1 MTSKTERPKRPPE
14 LEDPLNTWLYHP
26 LAWHLA
32 RALSHTPVTP
42 NIVSVLGAA
51 MVVAAGVAY
60 TGLAWPLSAAL
71 GMVLHMGWHVVD
83 GADGDLAR
91 ITGRAS
97 PVGELVDGICD
108 YGSHTVLYLILG
120 AFLQGQI
127 GWIAWPVVVA
137 AGASHILQS
146 NHIEV
151 QRRSYQ
157 WWYYDKPWLG
167 ITHAT
172 EGSATGGKALRGPVS
187 AYLALASGV
196 TPANAALDRL
206 KSQTQGD
213 EAAAAR
219 FKQAVRAEIPR
230 LATIWRLLGPNPRA
244 IVLGLSMFAGSPL
257 WYFLYQA
264 VVQNILLVVSVRAH
278 NGAWRRVEARLA
290 G

>member
-1 MTSKTERPKRPPE
+1 
-14 LEDPLNTWLYHP
+14 
-26 LAWHLA
+26 
-32 RALSHTPVTP
+32 V
-42 NIVSVLGAA
+42 
-51 MVVAAGVAY
+51 
-60 TGLAWPLSAAL
+60 
-71 GMVLHMGWHVVD
+71 
-83 GADGDLAR
+83 
-91 ITGRAS
+91 
-97 PVGELVDGICD
+97 
-108 YGSHTVLYLILG
+108 
-120 AFLQGQI
+120 LQGEI
-127 GWIAWPVVVA
+127 GWIAWPVMVA
-137 AGASHILQS
+137 AGVSHILQS

-167 ITHAT
+167 ITHAA
-172 EGSATGGKALRGPVS
+172 EGSATGGKGLGGLVS
-187 AYLALASGV
+187 AYLALAGGV

-206 KSQTQGD
+206 KDRTHGD

-257 WYFLYQA
+257 WYFLYQI
-264 VVQNILLVVSVRAH
+264 VVQNILLVLSVRAH